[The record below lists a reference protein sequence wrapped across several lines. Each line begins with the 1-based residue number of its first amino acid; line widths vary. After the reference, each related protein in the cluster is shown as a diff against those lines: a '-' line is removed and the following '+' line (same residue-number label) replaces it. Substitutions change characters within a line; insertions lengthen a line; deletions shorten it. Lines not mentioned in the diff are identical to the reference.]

1 MGINPVKILVKKIL
15 ETDSTLI
22 MIEATAVISSLSRT
36 EEVIHMLMEDDDK
49 QKDEHEKL
57 NLH

>member
-49 QKDEHEKL
+49 QKDENEKL

>member
-22 MIEATAVISSLSRT
+22 LSEATAVISSLSRT